1 MSVSVD
7 TVYQRVLSILN
18 KEQRGYVTP
27 QEFNLFANQAQMD
40 LFEQYFYDINQF
52 GRMHGNDT
60 EFSDM
65 LNILNEKINLFE
77 VTSAMT
83 YAGNYW
89 STPSDLYRIGTLI
102 YNSAEVERINKNE
115 FLYINASPLTKPTE
129 TRPVFVA
136 NASGYRVY
144 GSLIVRSSN
153 STLNGAVSSSATIN
167 ISAANPSI
175 SIGNIVTGTGISGV
189 VTVAAINS
197 NGTTITLSSA
207 QSISNSTVLTFTTP
221 APTQLITAGV
231 ACNYIKRPAT
241 VQWAG
246 TLIDGSSLQ
255 SSANSVDFELHDSE
269 ETELVIKI
277 LELAGIST
285 RELQVYQIAAQEEAK
300 NTQQEK
306 S

>member
-65 LNILNEKINLFE
+65 LNILNEKINIFE
-77 VTSAMT
+77 VTAAMT
-83 YAGNYW
+83 HAGSGVWTVPVN
-89 STPSDLYRIGTLI
+89 LYRIGTII
-102 YNSAEVERINKNE
+102 YNNTEVERINQNE
-115 FLYINASPLTKPTE
+115 FLYINKSPLTKPSNE
-129 TRPVFVA
+129 RPVFVA
-136 NASGYRVY
+136 SSDGYKVY
-144 GSLIVRSSN
+144 GTAPLE
-153 STLNGAVSSSATIN
+153 
-167 ISAANPSI
+167 
-175 SIGNIVTGTGISGV
+175 TGI
-189 VTVAAINS
+189 T
-197 NGTTITLSSA
+197 
-207 QSISNSTVLTFTTP
+207 
-221 APTQLITAGV
+221 
-231 ACNYIKRPAT
+231 CNYIKRPVTAE
-241 VQWAG
+241 WAG
-246 TLIDGSSLQ
+246 VLVNGSNLQ
-255 SSANSVDFELHDSE
+255 SSANSVDFELHSSE

-285 RELQVYQIAAQEEAK
+285 RELQVYQIAAQEEAR